1 MLGHAYDGREAAGLE
16 AAAGSKK
23 RTLEELR
30 TTGGHVDSAAR
41 KRGVRTAHPRH
52 LARLWHLRPIL
63 LFSRR
68 TAICAS
74 TSGRGADAKRR

>member
-1 MLGHAYDGREAAGLE
+1 MLGHAYDGRETAGLE

-23 RTLEELR
+23 RTLVVELR

-41 KRGVRTAHPRH
+41 KSRVWAAHPRH

-68 TAICAS
+68 IAICA
-74 TSGRGADAKRR
+74 RQ